1 MCTRCARGAH
11 AVHTRWSNQQGSC
24 NQRVYMCHIYTH
36 MCLQLGAQLE
46 ELAVHLVAHPGQPT
60 ARLPLAP
67 RRLVRTA
74 RVGIGH
80 RRPDLPHHAERC
92 GVVRRGA
99 GWCGEV
105 QGGAERCGVV
115 RRGAGWCGEVRRG
128 AEWGGEGAEWGGE
141 VALRGTRRAV
151 LAGGGAKRGQR
162 ACGVVEGVQRG

>member
-92 GVVRRGA
+92 R
-99 GWCGEV
+99 
-105 QGGAERCGVV
+105 VV

>member
-36 MCLQLGAQLE
+36 MCLQLGSQLE

-80 RRPDLPHHAERC
+80 RRPDLPHH
-92 GVVRRGA
+92 
-99 GWCGEV
+99 
-105 QGGAERCGVV
+105 AERCGVV

>member
-1 MCTRCARGAH
+1 M
-11 AVHTRWSNQQGSC
+11 
-24 NQRVYMCHIYTH
+24 YILY
-36 MCLQLGAQLE
+36 MCLQLGSQLE